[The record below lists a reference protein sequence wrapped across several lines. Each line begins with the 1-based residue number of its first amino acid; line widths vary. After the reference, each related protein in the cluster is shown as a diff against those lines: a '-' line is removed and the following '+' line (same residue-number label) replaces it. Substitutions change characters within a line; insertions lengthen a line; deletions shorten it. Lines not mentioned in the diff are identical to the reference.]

1 MAALTLENT
10 GFAVGQSRIIGG
22 IDLALADGE
31 FLALVGPSGCGKS
44 TLLRL
49 VAGFERATSG
59 QIRIGDRTV
68 SGPGLHV
75 DPEDREIGMVF
86 QSYALWP
93 HLDVAGNVG
102 YGLRVRRMAAAER
115 RARVAE
121 ALETVGL
128 AGYEKRRIQQLSG
141 GQRQRVALA
150 RCLAMK
156 PRLLLLD
163 EPLANLDAH
172 LREAMVE
179 EFRRLHRA
187 TGASIVYVTHD
198 QAEAMALAD
207 RIAVMSAGSLLQI
220 GAPQQLWRE
229 PANAT
234 VARFLGR
241 GQIVPVEV
249 ITPGP
254 TARARL
260 FGQEVSLRAPPGLA
274 PGAALAC
281 LRRRD
286 IVPGDTGF
294 TEGFAAQVTDCRLLG
309 DRYLLTVQPLEAPD
323 LRLHCEAETPP
334 EGDRLRITVRDG
346 WVLPPETG
354 AAQSFAWNSPE
365 TRQRNLASTP

>member
-1 MAALTLENT
+1 MAALTLEGV
-10 GFAVGQSRIIGG
+10 GFAAGSSRILKQ
-22 IDLALADGE
+22 IDLSLAEGE

-44 TLLRL
+44 SLLRL
-49 VAGFERATSG
+49 IAGFEQATAG
-59 QIRIGDRTV
+59 KIRLEGRVV
-68 SGPGLHV
+68 SGPGLHL

-93 HLDVAGNVG
+93 HMDVAGNVG
-102 YGLRVRRMAAAER
+102 YGLKVRRMPAAQR
-115 RARVAE
+115 CARVAE
-121 ALETVGL
+121 ALATVGL
-128 AGYEKRRIQQLSG
+128 SGFERRRVQNLSG

-207 RIAVMSAGSLLQI
+207 RIAVMSAGQLLQV

-229 PANAT
+229 PADPT

-241 GQIVPVEV
+241 GQIVPIDLIE
-249 ITPGP
+249 PGP
-254 TARARL
+254 KARARL
-260 FGQEVSLRAPPGLA
+260 FGHDVSLRAPTGLA
-274 PGAALAC
+274 RGAALAC

-286 IVPGDTGF
+286 LAPGAD
-294 TEGFAAQVTDCRLLG
+294 GFAAQVVDCRQLG
-309 DRYLLTVQPLEAPD
+309 DRYLLTVTPDSAPD
-323 LRLHCEAETPP
+323 IRLHCELDTAPVGST
-334 EGDRLRITVRDG
+334 LRMAVLDG
-346 WVLPPETG
+346 WALPPE
-354 AAQSFAWNSPE
+354 AAAN
-365 TRQRNLASTP
+365 

>member
-1 MAALTLENT
+1 MAALTLEGV
-10 GFAVGQSRIIGG
+10 GFAAGAARIVRQ
-22 IDLALADGE
+22 IDFALAEGE

-49 VAGFERATSG
+49 IAGFERATMG
-59 QIRIGDRTV
+59 RIRLEDRLV
-68 SGPGLHV
+68 SGPGLHLA
-75 DPEDREIGMVF
+75 PEEREIGMVF

-93 HLDVAGNVG
+93 HMDVAGNIG
-102 YGLRVRRMAAAER
+102 YGLKVRRMPAAQR

-128 AGYEKRRIQQLSG
+128 SGYEPRRVQNLSG

-187 TGASIVYVTHD
+187 TGVSIVYVTHD

-207 RIAVMSAGSLLQI
+207 RIAVMSAGQLLQI
-220 GAPQQLWRE
+220 GAPHQLWRE

-241 GQIVPVEV
+241 GQIVPVDL
-249 ITPGP
+249 IKPGP
-254 TARARL
+254 DARARL
-260 FGQEVSLRAPPGLA
+260 FGHEVSLRAPPGLVRG
-274 PGAALAC
+274 PALAC

-286 IVPGDTGF
+286 IIPASDGF
-294 TEGFAAQVTDCRLLG
+294 EAQVIDCRPLG
-309 DRYLLTVQPLEAPD
+309 DRYQLTISPAAAPD
-323 LRLHCEAETPP
+323 THLQCELDTAP
-334 EGDRLRITVRDG
+334 EGGTLRMALRDG
-346 WVLPPETG
+346 WVLAPDTG
-354 AAQSFAWNSPE
+354 AG
-365 TRQRNLASTP
+365 